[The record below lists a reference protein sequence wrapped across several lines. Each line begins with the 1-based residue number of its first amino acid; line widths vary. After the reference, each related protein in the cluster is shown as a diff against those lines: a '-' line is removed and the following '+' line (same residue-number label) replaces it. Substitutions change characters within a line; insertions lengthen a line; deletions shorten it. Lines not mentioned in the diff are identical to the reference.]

1 MEPQV
6 FSSSRSLD
14 TMGAAAWIDLEARSP
29 VPAPWSWAT
38 VRSIKVAPG
47 QHGVVSRMG
56 PDNMGWKVKKI
67 WN

>member
-38 VRSIKVAPG
+38 GNGSFPG
-47 QHGVVSRMG
+47 ATWGVSWMG
-56 PDNMGWKVKKI
+56 PDNMGWKVKMI
-67 WN
+67 WKW